1 MSTLELGQATIVYD
15 HPEEGQTEETVDNEQ
30 LVYARDHWMVRS
42 GTDDQGNDLMK
53 QIPKERVHY
62 VERNVERF
70 EEQAQTIRHRVESVA
85 RDLQRKIPMDV
96 GSGGRGGRSGRG
108 GRTPPEESTKIHIE
122 ESEDSS

>member
-1 MSTLELGQATIVYD
+1 MSELELGQATIVYD

-42 GTDDQGNDLMK
+42 GTDDAGNDLMM

-70 EEQAQTIRHRVESVA
+70 EEEAATIRRRVESMA
-85 RDLQRKIPMDV
+85 RDLRQRLPVDV
-96 GSGGRGGRSGRG
+96 GDRGRSGRDRSG
-108 GRTPPEESTKIHIE
+108 GGPPGESTKIHIE
-122 ESEDSS
+122 EPEDSE